1 VLKKTRAYWV
11 TATTAFMYGCGA
23 LTALSSA
30 VYLPLER
37 SDQSGAHEQPM
48 DAVNV
53 LHALG
58 RRLLPEE
65 DSKIVGWEETN
76 QAFGRRGRALI
87 IRSVEASTDEEW
99 CTPWRSRRPEFL
111 PWREI
116 VALTLMVNLIGSL
129 AHLRFAPGPDTVCV
143 PAGAKAGELLLERC
157 HYTTED
163 GNYAADC
170 GIRVVPENRADPQA
184 RLIAVPMTRIV
195 GMAAAVGG
203 ALIGGWLGFHATE
216 RG

>member
-1 VLKKTRAYWV
+1 
-11 TATTAFMYGCGA
+11 
-23 LTALSSA
+23 
-30 VYLPLER
+30 
-37 SDQSGAHEQPM
+37 
-48 DAVNV
+48 
-53 LHALG
+53 
-58 RRLLPEE
+58 
-65 DSKIVGWEETN
+65 
-76 QAFGRRGRALI
+76 
-87 IRSVEASTDEEW
+87 
-99 CTPWRSRRPEFL
+99 
-111 PWREI
+111 
-116 VALTLMVNLIGSL
+116 MVNLIGSL